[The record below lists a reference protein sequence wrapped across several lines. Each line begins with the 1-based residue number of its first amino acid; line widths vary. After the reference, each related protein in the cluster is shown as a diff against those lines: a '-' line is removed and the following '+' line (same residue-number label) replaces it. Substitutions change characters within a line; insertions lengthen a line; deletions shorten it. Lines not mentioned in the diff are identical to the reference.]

1 MEQQEELFITTT
13 DLNLPDHSNE
23 LSKAEDII
31 EKLKK
36 KIELIIANE
45 EFKSNPQHDNLHTDT
60 YEEIIRV
67 LDYVGRLSMSAFAIE
82 EQLEN
87 IYTLQYSKSPELAKK
102 LWLDHYEKIHYPY
115 SILKNRCF
123 RMLDDLDAEY
133 IRIYKCNPPNFK
145 I

>member
-1 MEQQEELFITTT
+1 MEQQEELFITID
-13 DLNLPDHSNE
+13 DLNLPNHSNE

-31 EKLKK
+31 EKLKI
-36 KIELIIANE
+36 KIENIITNE
-45 EFKSNPQHDNLHTDT
+45 DINDNIHTDT
-60 YEEIIRV
+60 YEEVIRV

-82 EQLEN
+82 EQLER

-123 RMLDDLDAEY
+123 RMLEDLDAEY
-133 IRIYKCNPPNFK
+133 QRMYKKNPPNYK